1 MKRPTWMRLLALLL
15 AVLLS
20 GCAATTPPTESTVP
34 STTDTQET
42 TRNDSTTNTTHE
54 HKHTASEVIA
64 ATCSSEGYTVYACD
78 CGDTYNDDYTEKAEH
93 TYEETVIAPTT
104 ETEGYTLYLC
114 TVCNY
119 AYKDN
124 YTDKVVEDTLTAEQK
139 NSIAMLNYLAT
150 LAQEI
155 NASRNSRMFLE
166 EAYAALINNTNPQEV
181 NEITES
187 HLASLL
193 DLIEKY
199 RVIAVKRERLEYI
212 YNQNKAKA
220 IREAIPNPVSVLSA
234 ASSLDVKRLVASI
247 AYMAIDSV
255 SSYNAYNDELDQ
267 SFLQDGWALDD
278 EEANALHESRKNA
291 FLFMIEIVREEEL
304 PGELALNE
312 SAVENFVTWTN
323 NDNVY
328 QRLQFL
334 ESEEDTYCGFGNYW
348 LALAECYYEL
358 KDYESCLNAI
368 AMYEEYQA
376 DIFRKDY
383 YLAQIMPKAIAA
395 AEEVYSTQ
403 EYIAYAEKALKIL
416 EDNTDL
422 KTSEDNAQGG
432 DWALRYFAA
441 QVYMDLYAKTN
452 DIKYLDQAYK
462 LVLNN
467 VNFLVNEQKALTAT
481 YIADV
486 KDVEV
491 PKDATKEEKNQIT
504 EYNKAM
510 KNNRKIELP
519 SVYEPLLLNCELLF
533 ALMDKVD
540 VSASEKAKIDAIL
553 GVNKTEV
560 FLTTP
565 LANRYASTPKSMNV
579 TATFDKTTLT
589 IPVSCVSANS
599 VVRVSVT
606 EGGKTT
612 TYEDWKVKEVKR
624 SNDGFE
630 SFVVTYSSENASKQ
644 KWSANSTVLVE
655 IFDEAGS
662 EYDPVV
668 IRFKVSKYTQIIWEF
683 IEFEQVN

>member
-291 FLFMIEIVREEEL
+291 FLFMIEIVRDL
-304 PGELALNE
+304 P
-312 SAVENFVTWTN
+312 
-323 NDNVY
+323 
-328 QRLQFL
+328 RLIQ
-334 ESEEDTYCGFGNYW
+334 
-348 LALAECYYEL
+348 
-358 KDYESCLNAI
+358 
-368 AMYEEYQA
+368 
-376 DIFRKDY
+376 
-383 YLAQIMPKAIAA
+383 
-395 AEEVYSTQ
+395 
-403 EYIAYAEKALKIL
+403 
-416 EDNTDL
+416 
-422 KTSEDNAQGG
+422 
-432 DWALRYFAA
+432 
-441 QVYMDLYAKTN
+441 
-452 DIKYLDQAYK
+452 
-462 LVLNN
+462 
-467 VNFLVNEQKALTAT
+467 
-481 YIADV
+481 
-486 KDVEV
+486 
-491 PKDATKEEKNQIT
+491 
-504 EYNKAM
+504 NK
-510 KNNRKIELP
+510 
-519 SVYEPLLLNCELLF
+519 
-533 ALMDKVD
+533 
-540 VSASEKAKIDAIL
+540 
-553 GVNKTEV
+553 
-560 FLTTP
+560 
-565 LANRYASTPKSMNV
+565 
-579 TATFDKTTLT
+579 
-589 IPVSCVSANS
+589 
-599 VVRVSVT
+599 
-606 EGGKTT
+606 
-612 TYEDWKVKEVKR
+612 
-624 SNDGFE
+624 
-630 SFVVTYSSENASKQ
+630 
-644 KWSANSTVLVE
+644 
-655 IFDEAGS
+655 
-662 EYDPVV
+662 
-668 IRFKVSKYTQIIWEF
+668 
-683 IEFEQVN
+683 